1 MILYCIYLIFSIC
14 KEKKKCNSE
23 YFLLIINSKSFVFL
37 YLSFQLLSV
46 ILESAILIE
55 QNLLINYL
63 KNTDNEIIG
72 LKLNKL
78 EFEK

>member
-1 MILYCIYLIFSIC
+1 MQI
-14 KEKKKCNSE
+14 K
-23 YFLLIINSKSFVFL
+23 
-37 YLSFQLLSV
+37 
-46 ILESAILIE
+46 
-55 QNLLINYL
+55 QNLLMNYL